1 MRINCFSDQEKLLKF
16 KDRGQE
22 ITKILFYSN
31 NLFMQSIQFWK
42 QNIFLTCS
50 WNFFGSDK
58 LETLNYNRKK
68 MLGFRNLQE
77 KLENYISDYQAKF
90 QFRQ

>member
-1 MRINCFSDQEKLLKF
+1 MRRNCFSDKEKLLKF

-22 ITKILFYSN
+22 ISKILFYSN
-31 NLFMQSIQFWK
+31 IQSIQFWK

-50 WNFFGSDK
+50 CNFFGSDK